1 MRPTNLSHFRLPT
14 HRLERSVDALVGWIE
29 RHWSA
34 LLMCAVFAI
43 WAGVMDADFQEA
55 TADERRAVKEAKA
68 QRDELAGWVSQNR
81 VRVVLEGEP
90 GRVANLAQQVAN
102 AIPTE
107 RK

>member
-1 MRPTNLSHFRLPT
+1 MRPTNLNGFKLPT
-14 HRLERSVDALVGWIE
+14 HRLERSVDALIDLIG

-34 LLMCAVFAI
+34 LMMLAVFAI

-55 TADERRAVKEAKA
+55 TADERRAVAEAQA

-90 GRVANLAQQVAN
+90 GRVANLAQQIAN
-102 AIPTE
+102 VVTTE